1 MIIKS
6 RKILYKDWIY
16 TWLIEK
22 KDYIKE
28 STYANYSNNIFNH
41 IIPKLGNYT
50 LNEINHKVI
59 QDFLLELSKSGRKDN
74 TGGLS
79 EKTIKDI
86 TIIVNG
92 SIKKGINEGKIKH
105 IELSFN
111 YPKDNKEKKIYIL
124 KKHENNKITNYVLDN
139 KNKKN
144 IWFLISLYSGIR
156 IGELCALQWKD
167 IDFKNNKL
175 IISKTIQRVYIKDKD
190 KNVSKVII
198 TTPKTKNANREI
210 PINKDFIELLK
221 PLKTD
226 KENYILS
233 NNDKYIEPRTYRKY
247 FNKKLKELKIKH
259 FNFHSLRHTF
269 ATNCI
274 SLGCDY
280 KTVSELLG
288 HANVNITLNLY
299 VHPRYSQK
307 KKWIDL
313 VSKVF
318 QEKVNKWLFLF
329 AIIFLES
336 VL

>member
-16 TWLIEK
+16 AWLIEK

-50 LNEINHKVI
+50 LNEINHKII
-59 QDFLLELSKSGRKDN
+59 QDFLLELSKNGRKDN

-86 TIIVNG
+86 TIIVKG

-111 YPKDNKEKKIYIL
+111 YPKNNKEKSIYIL
-124 KKHENNKITNYVLDN
+124 TKYEQNKITNYVLDN
-139 KNKKN
+139 RNTKN
-144 IWFLISLYSGIR
+144 IGFLISLYSGIR

-175 IISKTIQRVYIKDKD
+175 MISKTIQRVYIKDKD
-190 KNVSKVII
+190 KSISKVII

-210 PINKDFIELLK
+210 PVNKDFLEIIK
-221 PLKTD
+221 SLKTD
-226 KENYILS
+226 KDNYILS
-233 NNDKYIEPRTYRKY
+233 NSDKYIEPRTYRKY
-247 FNKKLKELKIKH
+247 FNKILKELKIKH

-307 KKWIDL
+307 KKCIDL
-313 VSKVF
+313 VSKIF
-318 QEKVNKWLFLF
+318 QEKVKK
-329 AIIFLES
+329 
-336 VL
+336 

>member
-1 MIIKS
+1 MIIKP

-50 LNEINHKVI
+50 LNEINHKII
-59 QDFLLELSKSGRKDN
+59 QDFLLELSKNGRKDKK
-74 TGGLS
+74 GGLS

-86 TIIVNG
+86 TIIVKG

-111 YPKDNKEKKIYIL
+111 YPKDNKEKSIYIL
-124 KKHENNKITNYVLDN
+124 TKREQNKITNYVLDN
-139 KNKKN
+139 INTKN
-144 IWFLISLYSGIR
+144 IGFLISLYSGIR

-226 KENYILS
+226 KDNYILS

-307 KKWIDL
+307 KKCIDL

-318 QEKVNKWLFLF
+318 QEKVNR
-329 AIIFLES
+329 
-336 VL
+336 

>member
-1 MIIKS
+1 MKI

-16 TWLIEK
+16 EWLIEK

-41 IIPKLGNYT
+41 IIPKLGNYH
-50 LNEINHKVI
+50 LNQINHKII
-59 QDFLLELSKSGRKDN
+59 QDFLLELSKNGRKDN

-86 TIIVNG
+86 TIIVKG
-92 SIKKGINEGKIKH
+92 SIKKAINENKIKY

-111 YPKDNKEKKIYIL
+111 YPKDNKDKSIYIL
-124 KKHENNKITNYVLDN
+124 TKHEQNKITNYVLN
-139 KNKKN
+139 NCTSKN
-144 IWFLISLYSGIR
+144 IGLLISLYSGIR

-167 IDFKNNKL
+167 VDFKNNKL
-175 IISKTIQRVYIKDKD
+175 TISKTIQRIYIKDKD
-190 KNVSKVII
+190 NNISKIIVS
-198 TTPKTKNANREI
+198 TPKTKNANREI
-210 PINKDFIELLK
+210 PINKDFLEILK
-221 PLKTD
+221 KLKSEKD
-226 KENYILS
+226 NYILS
-233 NNDKYIEPRTYRKY
+233 NTSKYVEPRTYRKH
-247 FNKKLKELKIKH
+247 FNKVLRELKIKQ

-307 KKWIDL
+307 KKCIDL
-313 VSKVF
+313 ISKIF
-318 QEKVNKWLFLF
+318 QEKAAK
-329 AIIFLES
+329 
-336 VL
+336 

>member
-6 RKILYKDWIY
+6 RKVLYKDWIY

-50 LNEINHKVI
+50 LNEINHKII

-86 TIIVNG
+86 TIIVKG

-111 YPKDNKEKKIYIL
+111 YPKDNKEKSIYIL
-124 KKHENNKITNYVLDN
+124 TKYEQNKITNYVLDN
-139 KNKKN
+139 RNTKN
-144 IWFLISLYSGIR
+144 IGFLISLYSGIR

-175 IISKTIQRVYIKDKD
+175 IISKTIQRVYIKDKN

-210 PINKDFIELLK
+210 PINKDFMELLK

-247 FNKKLKELKIKH
+247 FDKKLKELKIKH

-307 KKWIDL
+307 KKCIDL

-318 QEKVNKWLFLF
+318 QEKANK
-329 AIIFLES
+329 
-336 VL
+336 

>member
-1 MIIKS
+1 MKI

-16 TWLIEK
+16 EWLIEK

-41 IIPKLGNYT
+41 IIPKLGNYH
-50 LNEINHKVI
+50 LNQINHKII
-59 QDFLLELSKSGRKDN
+59 QDFLLELSKNGRKDN

-86 TIIVNG
+86 TIIVKG
-92 SIKKGINEGKIKH
+92 SIKKAINENKIKY

-111 YPKDNKEKKIYIL
+111 YPKDNKDKSIYIL
-124 KKHENNKITNYVLDN
+124 TKHEQNKITDYVLN
-139 KNKKN
+139 NCTSKN
-144 IWFLISLYSGIR
+144 IGLLISLYSGIR

-167 IDFKNNKL
+167 VDFKNNKL
-175 IISKTIQRVYIKDKD
+175 TISKTIQRIYIKDKD
-190 KNVSKVII
+190 NNISKIIVS
-198 TTPKTKNANREI
+198 TPKTKNANREI
-210 PINKDFIELLK
+210 PINKDFLEILK
-221 PLKTD
+221 KLKSEKD
-226 KENYILS
+226 NYILS
-233 NNDKYIEPRTYRKY
+233 NTSKYVEPRTYRKY
-247 FNKKLKELKIKH
+247 FNKVLKELKIKQ

-307 KKWIDL
+307 KKCIDL
-313 VSKVF
+313 ISKIF
-318 QEKVNKWLFLF
+318 QEKAAK
-329 AIIFLES
+329 
-336 VL
+336 

>member
-1 MIIKS
+1 MKI

-16 TWLIEK
+16 EWLIEK

-41 IIPKLGNYT
+41 IIPKLGNYH
-50 LNEINHKVI
+50 LNQINHKII
-59 QDFLLELSKSGRKDN
+59 QDFLLELSKNGRKDN

-86 TIIVNG
+86 TILVKG
-92 SIKKGINEGKIKH
+92 SIKKAINENKIKY

-111 YPKDNKEKKIYIL
+111 YPKDNKDKNIYIL
-124 KKHENNKITNYVLDN
+124 TKHEQNKITNYVLN
-139 KNKKN
+139 NCNSKN
-144 IWFLISLYSGIR
+144 IGLLISLYSGIR

-167 IDFKNNKL
+167 VDFKNNKL
-175 IISKTIQRVYIKDKD
+175 TISKTIQRIYIKDKD
-190 KNVSKVII
+190 NNISKIIVS
-198 TTPKTKNANREI
+198 TPKTKNANREI
-210 PINKDFIELLK
+210 PINKDFLEILK
-221 PLKTD
+221 KLKSEKD
-226 KENYILS
+226 NYILS
-233 NNDKYIEPRTYRKY
+233 NTSKYVEPRTYRKY
-247 FNKKLKELKIKH
+247 FNKVLRELKIKQ

-307 KKWIDL
+307 KKCIDL
-313 VSKVF
+313 ISKIF
-318 QEKVNKWLFLF
+318 QEKAAK
-329 AIIFLES
+329 
-336 VL
+336 